1 MFFLLHLKNLADP
14 VKEIAGCSSVPIEK
28 GSQEQMKESAVNVP
42 LSVMLLTALKSQIAV
57 IGHAKEIS

>member
-1 MFFLLHLKNLADP
+1 M
-14 VKEIAGCSSVPIEK
+14 KEIAGCSSVPIEK

-42 LSVMLLTALKSQIAV
+42 LSVMSLTALKSQIAV